1 MARVSVDAQLAKI
14 RKARAELEKREK
26 ALLNRTQGK
35 VIAKIVQLAVDNGIS
50 AAQIAEALKAGK
62 PEKTRRAPKKAAGTR
77 GKVAPK
83 YRNPANAEQT
93 WTGRGKAPLWVQE
106 LKNAGTLD
114 AALIKP
120 AGTPA

>member
-1 MARVSVDAQLAKI
+1 MARTTVEAQLAKL
-14 RKARAELEKREK
+14 RKAKAELEKKEK

-35 VIAKIVQLAVDNGIS
+35 VMAKIVQLASDNGIT
-50 AAQIAEALKAGK
+50 AAQIAEALKAEK
-62 PEKTRRAPKKAAGTR
+62 PAKTRRSVKKTSGPR

-106 LKNAGTLD
+106 LQKVGTLD
-114 AALIKP
+114 SALIAK
-120 AGTPA
+120 A